1 MKITKQ
7 KRINMQSNNNN
18 NNNNNNKELKAN
30 NANLRLIEWQKNE
43 PNRRMNYLISSNFLK
58 FWENNINKSTV
69 IIKIWSKKNI
79 NTSRV
84 LFQFNKNSSYYRK

>member
-30 NANLRLIEWQKNE
+30 NANLRLIE
-43 PNRRMNYLISSNFLK
+43 
-58 FWENNINKSTV
+58 
-69 IIKIWSKKNI
+69 
-79 NTSRV
+79 
-84 LFQFNKNSSYYRK
+84 